1 MTTPLHLL
9 IVEDVEDDVL
19 MILRELRQGG
29 FDPVHH
35 TVSSAQEMRQALAGR
50 SWDIIISDYSLPAFS
65 GMAALEI
72 AREIAP
78 DLPVIIVSGAIGEET
93 AVALMKAG
101 AQDYVMKSALGR
113 LVPAVERELKDA
125 QQRRAHRQTELAL
138 RKNEMLL
145 RKVLDTLPVGVW
157 VADRDGGLVMGNPA
171 GKKIWGGAH
180 YVGPDDYA
188 VYKGRWTESG
198 KKIEAQD
205 WALARAISRRETSL
219 KEMVDIECFDGT
231 HKTILNS
238 AIPILGAGDE
248 LMGAIVINEDIT
260 EQRRAQSALRV
271 SQERFHAFM
280 DNIPALAWMKDDN
293 FRYIYTNRALQRF
306 SGKPPGMLSG
316 IDDFDLFAADTAAA
330 LRRNDEQAL
339 AGDAT
344 LEVMETLQD
353 ANGHTHTLMVLKFPM
368 RDAMGSRLI
377 CGVGIDISERR
388 KMEEAL
394 QAANRQLQAL
404 SGRVIEIQESERRYV
419 ARELHDEIGQA
430 LTAVKINLQFLL
442 RQQADRP
449 PASIENSIAIVD
461 GALEQV
467 RGMSLDL
474 RPSQLDDLG
483 LVAALRWYL
492 DRQARMSGVT
502 VGFNADTLS
511 HRLDTTIETAC
522 FRIAQEAV
530 TNALRHARAQCIWVE
545 LRLLE
550 REHELL
556 LLIRDNGGG
565 FNVAAERDDA
575 ASGRSLGLLSMEER
589 AGLAGG
595 RLEIVSAPDSGTEIR
610 ARFPLAPAQHA
621 GSAGQAVR

>member
-1 MTTPLHLL
+1 MTAPLRLL

-29 FDPVHH
+29 FDPLHS
-35 TVSSAQEMRQALAGR
+35 TVSSAREMRQALASQ

-65 GMAALEI
+65 GLAALEI
-72 AREIAP
+72 ARETAP
-78 DLPVIIVSGAIGEET
+78 DLPVVIVSGAIGEET

-138 RKNEMLL
+138 HKNEMLL

-188 VYKGRWTESG
+188 VYKGRWTEGG

-205 WALARAISRRETSL
+205 WALARAISRRETTL

-231 HKTILNS
+231 HKTIFNS
-238 AIPILGAGDE
+238 AIPILDAAGE

-260 EQRRAQSALRV
+260 EQRRAQNALRV

-280 DNIPALAWMKDDN
+280 DNIPALAWIKDDS

-306 SGKPPGMLSG
+306 SGKTPDELSR

-330 LRRNDEQAL
+330 LRRNDEQAF
-339 AGDAT
+339 ARDAT
-344 LEVMETLQD
+344 LEVVETLQD
-353 ANGHTHTLMVLKFPM
+353 ANGQSHTLMVLKFPM
-368 RDAMGSRLI
+368 RDAMGSRFV

-388 KMEEAL
+388 RMEEAL
-394 QAANRQLQAL
+394 QTANRQLQAL
-404 SGRVIEIQESERRYV
+404 SGRVLEIQESERRYV

-430 LTAVKINLQFLL
+430 LTAVKINLQSLL

-449 PASIENSIAIVD
+449 LASLENSIAIVD
-461 GALEQV
+461 GALDQV

-492 DRQARMSGVT
+492 DRQARMAGVM

-511 HRLDTTIETAC
+511 RRLDTVIETAC

-530 TNALRHARAQCIWVE
+530 TNALRHARAQCVWVE
-545 LRLLE
+545 LRLQE
-550 REHELL
+550 HGHELL

-565 FNVAAERDDA
+565 FNVAAARDDA
-575 ASGRSLGLLSMEER
+575 TSGRSLGLLGMEER

-595 RLEIVSAPDSGTEIR
+595 RLEIISAPDSGTEIR
-610 ARFPLAPAQHA
+610 ARFPVVLAQHA
-621 GSAGQAVR
+621 DSASRAAR

>member
-1 MTTPLHLL
+1 MSTPLQLL
-9 IVEDVEDDVL
+9 IVEDEEDDVL
-19 MILRELRQGG
+19 MLLRELRQGG
-29 FDPVHH
+29 FDPVHS

-65 GMAALEI
+65 GLAALEI

-125 QQRRAHRQTELAL
+125 RQRRAHRQTELAL
-138 RKNEMLL
+138 HKNEMLL

-157 VADRDGGLVMGNPA
+157 VVDRDGGLVMGNPA

-198 KKIEAQD
+198 KKIGAQD
-205 WALARAISRRETSL
+205 WALARAISRRETTL
-219 KEMVDIECFDGT
+219 KEMIDIECFDGT
-231 HKTILNS
+231 HKTIFNS

-248 LMGAIVINEDIT
+248 LMGAIVIDEDIT
-260 EQRRAQSALRV
+260 EQRRAQGALRI

-306 SGKPPGMLSG
+306 SGKTPDELSR
-316 IDDFDLFAADTAAA
+316 IDDFDLFAAETAAV

-339 AGDAT
+339 ASDAT
-344 LEVMETLQD
+344 LEVVETLQD
-353 ANGHTHTLMVLKFPM
+353 ANGQAHTLMVLKFPM
-368 RDAMGSRLI
+368 RDALGSRFV

-449 PASIENSIAIVD
+449 PASLENSIAIVD

-492 DRQARMSGVT
+492 DRQARMAGVT

-511 HRLDTTIETAC
+511 RRLDTAIETAC

-530 TNALRHARAQCIWVE
+530 TNALRHARAQCVWVE
-545 LRLLE
+545 LRLRE

-565 FNVAAERDDA
+565 FNVAAARDGA
-575 ASGRSLGLLSMEER
+575 TSGRSLGLLSMEER

-610 ARFPLAPAQHA
+610 AHFPMAPAQHA
-621 GSAGQAVR
+621 GSAGRAVR

>member
-1 MTTPLHLL
+1 MTAPLHLL

-19 MILRELRQGG
+19 MILRELRRGG
-29 FDPVHH
+29 FDPVHGM
-35 TVSSAQEMRQALAGR
+35 VSSAHEMRQALASR

-65 GMAALEI
+65 GLAALEI
-72 AREIAP
+72 AREVAP

-171 GKKIWGGAH
+171 GQKIWGGAH

-198 KKIEAQD
+198 KKIEARD

-238 AIPILGAGDE
+238 AIPILGAADE

-280 DNIPALAWMKDDN
+280 DNIPGLAWMKDDN

-306 SGKPPGMLSG
+306 SGKTPGQLSN

-339 AGDAT
+339 ASDAT
-344 LEVMETLQD
+344 LEVVETLQD
-353 ANGHTHTLMVLKFPM
+353 ANGQAHTLMVLKFPM
-368 RDAMGSRLI
+368 RDASNSRFL

-388 KMEEAL
+388 RMEEAL

-449 PASIENSIAIVD
+449 LASLESCIEIVD

-467 RGMSLDL
+467 RSMSLDL

-492 DRQARMSGVT
+492 DRQARMAGVT

-511 HRLDTTIETAC
+511 HRLDTAIETAC

-530 TNALRHARAQCIWVE
+530 TNALRHARAQCVWVE
-545 LRLLE
+545 LRLQ
-550 REHELL
+550 EHELL

-565 FNVAAERDDA
+565 FNVAAARGEA

-595 RLEIVSAPDSGTEIR
+595 RLEIVSAPGNGTQIC
-610 ARFPLAPAQHA
+610 ARFALAPARHTGKA
-621 GSAGQAVR
+621 RQAVR